1 MAQRLGPVPWR
12 CIWGGWMGAFSR
24 GFAGFAVALFAL
36 SVSTSLSA
44 ACKPE
49 NALYE
54 DDFEF
59 LDVSWGAADDSILVE
74 DGTLVINGS
83 GGLVNLETKT
93 KGAAICVDVSIKEA
107 AEVPSSPAGVVFW
120 WQDWKNY
127 YAVFLWADGWLEV
140 RRMDDGK
147 SKTLFTQQTGAL
159 EAGAGAINSI
169 ELSLRPKDTTLSV
182 NAQEVRRFKA
192 KRPKDGGAVGLYGV
206 SPDTAP
212 AKFGFDNFIV
222 DER

>member
-1 MAQRLGPVPWR
+1 
-12 CIWGGWMGAFSR
+12 MGASSR
-24 GFAGFAVALFAL
+24 RFAGLAVVLFAL
-36 SVSTSLSA
+36 SLSTSVFA
-44 ACKPE
+44 ACDPE

-74 DGTLVINGS
+74 DGTLLIKGS

-93 KGAAICVDVSIKEA
+93 EGAAVCVDVSVEEA

-127 YAVFLWADGWLEV
+127 YAVFIWADGWLEV

-147 SKTLFTQQTGAL
+147 SQTLFTQQSEAL
-159 EAGAGAINSI
+159 NTGAGATNSI
-169 ELSLRPKDTTLSV
+169 ELSLQPKDTTLSV

-192 KRPKDGGAVGLYGV
+192 KRPKDGGAVGLYGI
-206 SPDTAP
+206 SPDNAP
-212 AKFGFDNFIV
+212 AEFRFDNLIV
-222 DER
+222 NER